1 MTHAPRL
8 ISALCLV
15 VIVGCGAK
23 RAPESGGAASRD
35 LPAAAEV
42 FERYLKATG
51 VDPQNPPPTPG
62 AMHMVADLSMPAQ
75 GMGGTVETWTV
86 GQNMLT
92 KMSISGIGELQMGLY
107 EGVGW
112 ASDNLEG
119 PRLLDGKERDQL
131 SFDANPRGDLDWAT
145 RYTKVEV
152 ADVAPYAD
160 EDCFVVQA
168 TKPWGDVRTLY
179 FSQDSGLLVGY
190 EERVTMNLGS
200 LNVSTQLSHYRE
212 IEGVLTAT
220 VMTSKTM
227 GIEQVTTLVSLT
239 TSPTELP
246 SMAPPPEIQALID
259 EAGAQE

>member
-1 MTHAPRL
+1 MTRTFHL
-8 ISALCLV
+8 LCVLSLG
-15 VIVGCGAK
+15 VGCGAK
-23 RAPESGGAASRD
+23 RAPESGGGAAAKD
-35 LPAAAEV
+35 LPAPAEV

-51 VDPQNPPPTPG
+51 VDPANPPAAPG

-86 GQNMLT
+86 GSNMLT

-119 PRLLDGKERDQL
+119 PRLLEGEERDQL
-131 SFDANPRGDLDWAT
+131 LFDANPRGDLDWAT
-145 RYTKVEV
+145 RYTAVEV
-152 ADVAPYAD
+152 TAVAPYAE
-160 EDCFVVQA
+160 EDCFVVKA

-179 FSQDSGLLVGY
+179 FSQESGLLVGY
-190 EERVTMNLGS
+190 EERVKMNLGS
-200 LNVSTQLSHYRE
+200 LNVSTQLSNYRE
-212 IEGVLTAT
+212 IEGMLTAT
-220 VMTSKTM
+220 VFTSKTM
-227 GIEQVTTLVSLT
+227 GIEQVITLVSLT